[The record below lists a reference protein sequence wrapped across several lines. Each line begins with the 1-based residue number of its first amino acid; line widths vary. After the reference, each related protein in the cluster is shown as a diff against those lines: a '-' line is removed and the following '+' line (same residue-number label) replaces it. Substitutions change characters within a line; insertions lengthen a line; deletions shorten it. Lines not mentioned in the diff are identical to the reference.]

1 MSRVSQSLD
10 TSVLALIMII
20 MIRWYNMM
28 IIMRPP
34 HQRFIIGGA
43 DASKNE
49 FPWAAFLRKVQRDS
63 LIFFFNL
70 TN

>member
-1 MSRVSQSLD
+1 
-10 TSVLALIMII
+10 
-20 MIRWYNMM
+20 MM

-49 FPWAAFLRKVQRDS
+49 FPWAAFLREVQRDS

>member
-1 MSRVSQSLD
+1 
-10 TSVLALIMII
+10 
-20 MIRWYNMM
+20 M

-63 LIFFFNL
+63 IIFFFQFIDLNNINL
-70 TN
+70 SLK